1 MSKYGEED
9 KQENKKNF
17 ISSLDINDEQNF
29 SSTGPTGPSAHSGL
43 LESLTKSINK
53 DDLSSNI
60 YTNSLNINDEQNFS
74 FTGPTGPSVYLRSLE
89 SLTKSIKKDDLSS
102 NIYTNMHEAL
112 KAEREKMNEA
122 LNAEREKMNEAL
134 NAEREKISKI
144 KEDMVKIDSKIQ
156 NMEQNSYRMIEII
169 GLLAAVISF
178 IMASVNIIAKAENLF
193 TGLVLLLALAAGLVI
208 FASLVHLFFSDT
220 GANTKWTL
228 IITGS
233 AFLLIIA
240 LIILSCPYIKD
251 IIIINKQLLH

>member
-112 KAEREKMNEA
+112 K
-122 LNAEREKMNEAL
+122 AEREKMNEAL